1 MLKVYWNTF
10 LEHNLFLTFRYTVAV
25 TLSNVSASPIGNH
38 YSGPF
43 PKYSISN
50 STQIAQ
56 NDYLS
61 SK

>member
-25 TLSNVSASPIGNH
+25 TLGNVTASPIGTR
-38 YSGPF
+38 YSGPYS
-43 PKYSISN
+43 KYSISN